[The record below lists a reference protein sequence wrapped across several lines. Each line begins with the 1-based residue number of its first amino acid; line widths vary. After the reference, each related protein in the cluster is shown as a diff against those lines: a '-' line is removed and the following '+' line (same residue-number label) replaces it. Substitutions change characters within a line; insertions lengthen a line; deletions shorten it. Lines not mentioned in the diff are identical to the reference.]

1 MRSRFQSATQSAV
14 VEVIGIVIFAAVVAL
29 LAGALS
35 PNIDGMTLIVVG
47 VVRAVVPA
55 AIWLT
60 AFYRQD
66 RLEPE
71 PKQYVL
77 GVFLLGAV
85 LAQAIGQPLIRDL
98 FQVQQW
104 AHQNPLLGFFAA
116 ILIVGVIQEFV
127 KYAAVRYTI
136 FNSQEYDQPIDG
148 IIYSA
153 AAGLGYATTLNIQ
166 YVVSNGGVDLGI
178 GALRVSIE
186 ALAQAS
192 SAGVI
197 GYFLGQAKFR
207 SMGPFWLPL
216 GLLLAATLN
225 GIVNTLLDIVPRLG
239 TFGINP
245 WYGLMAAVIV
255 AGSTFGV
262 LLTLMGRMNAATVR
276 QSQEA

>member
-1 MRSRFQSATQSAV
+1 MRNRLRNATQSAI
-14 VEVIGIVIFAAVVAL
+14 VEIVGIVIFAAIVAL
-29 LAGALS
+29 LAQFAQPNLEGNAL
-35 PNIDGMTLIVVG
+35 LAVG
-47 VVRAVVPA
+47 VVLAVVPA

-66 RLEPE
+66 RYEPE

-77 GVFLLGAV
+77 GVFFLGAI
-85 LAQAIGQPLIRDL
+85 LAQAIGQPVIRDL
-98 FQVQQW
+98 FGVQRW
-104 AHQNPLLGFFAA
+104 AGQDPLLGFLAA
-116 ILIVGVIQEFV
+116 ILIIGVVQEFV
-127 KYAAVRYTI
+127 KYAAIRYTM
-136 FNSQEYDQPIDG
+136 FNSAEYDQPIDG

-166 YVVSNGGVDLGI
+166 YVITNGGVDLGV

-216 GLLLAATLN
+216 GLLIAATLN
-225 GIVNTLLDIVPRLG
+225 GIVNTMLDIVPRIG
-239 TFGINP
+239 QTFGVNP
-245 WYGLMAAVIV
+245 WFGLIAAVVV
-255 AGSTFGV
+255 AGTTFAV
-262 LLTLMGRMNAATVR
+262 LLTLMGRLNAAAAGA
-276 QSQEA
+276 QGS